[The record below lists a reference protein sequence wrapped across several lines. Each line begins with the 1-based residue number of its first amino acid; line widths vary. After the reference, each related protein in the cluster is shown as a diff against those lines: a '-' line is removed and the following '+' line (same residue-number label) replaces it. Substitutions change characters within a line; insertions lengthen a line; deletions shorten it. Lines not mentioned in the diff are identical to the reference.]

1 MRDFRRLNVW
11 QKAHDLTLA
20 VYRATA
26 AFPADERFGLVAQL
40 RRAAVSVPAN
50 IAESCGR
57 RARRDEAHLLQI
69 AFGSA
74 CELEAELLLARDLG
88 YLGDGGFEPLG
99 ASLREVKRMLG
110 ALALRTYSQPPW
122 PPGV

>member
-1 MRDFRRLNVW
+1 MRDFRRLHVW
-11 QKAHDLTLA
+11 QKAHDRTLA

-26 AFPADERFGLVAQL
+26 AFPADERFGLAAQL
-40 RRAAVSVPAN
+40 RRTAVSVPAN

-57 RARRDEAHLLQI
+57 HARRDEAHLLQI

-88 YLGDGGFEPLG
+88 YLEEGAFEPLSAALG
-99 ASLREVKRMLG
+99 EVKRMLG
-110 ALALRTYSQPPW
+110 TLALRTLAQPPW
-122 PPGV
+122 PPDA

>member
-1 MRDFRRLNVW
+1 MRDFRQLRVW
-11 QKAHDLTLA
+11 QKAHALTLE

-26 AFPADERFGLVAQL
+26 AFPSEERFGLVAQL

-74 CELEAELLLARDLG
+74 CEVEAELLLARDLG

-99 ASLREVKRMLG
+99 EALEEMKRMLG
-110 ALALRTYSQPPW
+110 TLALRTYAQPPW
-122 PPGV
+122 PPAA